1 MSLAR
6 RAAAPP
12 AGIPRHVAIIMDG
25 NGRWAARRKQPRLK
39 GHEQGAKAV
48 EDTIRAAAALGV
60 EFLTLYAFSVENWSR
75 PKSEIR
81 GLMILLIRT
90 LRHYTEKLGK
100 EGVRLRAIGRL
111 EDLPA
116 DVRKELDRAVSAT
129 AQNTKLTVI
138 LALSYGGRVEITEA
152 CRAIA
157 EEAVQRKIKPAEI
170 DEALIS
176 SRLYTAGVPDP
187 DLLIRTSGEMRVS
200 NFLLW
205 QMSYTEMFI
214 TPVLWP
220 DFRAKHLEEAVT
232 EFNRR
237 QRRFGGV

>member
-1 MSLAR
+1 MTSSR
-6 RAAAPP
+6 RISHP
-12 AGIPRHVAIIMDG
+12 PRHIAIIMDG
-25 NGRWAARRKQPRLK
+25 NGRWAARRSLPRLK

-48 EDTIRAAAALGV
+48 EEAIRTAAEIGV
-60 EFLTLYAFSVENWSR
+60 EYLTLYAFSVENWSR

-81 GLMILLIRT
+81 GLMLLLVRA
-90 LRHYTEKLGK
+90 LREYTEKLGK
-100 EGVRLRAIGRL
+100 EGIRLRAIGRL
-111 EDLPA
+111 DDFAPE
-116 DVRKELDRAVSAT
+116 VRSELDRAIAAT
-129 AQNTKLTVI
+129 AQNTRLTVI

-152 CRAIA
+152 CRALAA
-157 EEAVQRKIKPAEI
+157 EVAAKKIKPADI
-170 DEALIS
+170 DEAAIS
-176 SRLYTAGVPDP
+176 AHLYTAGVPDP

-205 QMSYTEMFI
+205 QISYTEMFI

-220 DFRAKHLEEAVT
+220 DFRGKHLKEAVA